1 MAEQEATLV
10 PLLAALRDLV
20 VRLQDAPT
28 PGMVIGGVAASL
40 LGRPRVTRDIE
51 ALVLLDE
58 SQWAAFLTKVAE
70 FGFVPRL
77 SDALTPARQA
87 RVLLVRHEASGVDL
101 DIAFGTL
108 PFEEEAVAR
117 TVWHD
122 VGGVRIPLPLPEDL
136 LIMKAIAHLSTPNQ
150 SWIYLGCGAG
160 YESSLPL
167 WKRQNCCGILT
178 PWSLDG
184 ANGKR
189 HHKPSIRTALL
200 IPSPCGCSPSMTISP
215 KLMPMRKA
223 RRLFSDN
230 ASFLTFNSR
239 CIGCIS

>member
-1 MAEQEATLV
+1 MAEHDATLV

-20 VRLQDAPT
+20 GWLQDTPT

-40 LGRPRVTRDIE
+40 LGRPRITRDID

-58 SQWAAFLTKVAE
+58 SEWKAFLAKGVR

-77 SDALTPARQA
+77 SDALTFARQA
-87 RVLLVRHEASGVDL
+87 RVLLVRHEASGIDL

-136 LIMKAIAHLSTPNQ
+136 LIMKAVAHRPRDM
-150 SWIYLGCGAG
+150 CG
-160 YESSLPL
+160 Y
-167 WKRQNCCGILT
+167 
-178 PWSLDG
+178 
-184 ANGKR
+184 
-189 HHKPSIRTALL
+189 
-200 IPSPCGCSPSMTISP
+200 
-215 KLMPMRKA
+215 
-223 RRLFSDN
+223 
-230 ASFLTFNSR
+230 
-239 CIGCIS
+239 